1 LSQKK
6 RDPSKDGMIHIMK
19 DIYTVKRSCRNID
32 KYYALIRVE
41 QPPNSNSLHFSIASG
56 YDTPDSPFASTYEK
70 EVQQEM
76 DVIINVLNKIF
87 DADNKVYFVGNDE
100 MRVVLPI
107 ENKTNILLSNMN
119 NHTNIATRKNWKK
132 MMNHINLRQSSKL
145 SRNPKKFTYKSQK
158 RIHPHVNEPSR

>member
-1 LSQKK
+1 
-6 RDPSKDGMIHIMK
+6 MIHIMK

-41 QPPNSNSLHFSIASG
+41 QSPNSNSLRFSIVSG
-56 YDTPDSPFASTYEK
+56 YNTPDSPLASTYDK

-76 DVIINVLNKIF
+76 DVIISVLNKMF
-87 DADNKVYFVGNDE
+87 DADNKEYFVGNDE

-119 NHTNIATRKNWKK
+119 NNPNIATRKNWKK
-132 MMNHINLRQSSKL
+132 MMNYINLHQSSKL
-145 SRNPKKFTYKSQK
+145 IKNPKKFTYKLHK
-158 RIHPHVNEPSR
+158 RTHKSP